1 MGESTNIGKRVI
13 VRGTNSGLFYGTLA
27 SRDGSEVKLTNCRRL
42 WYWEGA
48 ASDFQIALDG
58 VSKPK
63 ECKFTVYVE
72 SIEILDAIEV
82 LPCSDKAI
90 KSIESVKEWAC

>member
-13 VRGTNSGLFYGTLA
+13 VRGTNSGLF
-27 SRDGSEVKLTNCRRL
+27 
-42 WYWEGA
+42 
-48 ASDFQIALDG
+48 
-58 VSKPK
+58 KPK